1 MNWEFLIQNKES
13 LLVSTD
19 TRNLPA
25 GCVFFALHGANFDG
39 NKFAQQAL
47 EQGASLVVIDD
58 PEVFST
64 LNPQLSYTSSASDRS
79 SKGEIRTF
87 NSQHSYTSSASDRS
101 SKGEIRTLP
110 SQLLLVEDTLLAL
123 QDLARAWRRHLGL
136 PIIGVTGTNG
146 KTTTKELLATV
157 LSTKY
162 NLHYT
167 QGNLNN
173 QIGVPLTLLSL
184 TTAHELAIVEMGASH
199 PGDIKELV
207 DIAEPNYGLIT
218 NVGRAHLEGFGS
230 FEGVQRTKQEL
241 YDYLVAHQGTIFR
254 NTDNPYLAAMH
265 SNAARE
271 FRSLGVQEFRST
283 SEPLNRAASELSEPL
298 NRAASELSEPLNSK
312 ASEPSEPLNSDFVA
326 YTTGVMPDGTR
337 LVGAYNAENIS
348 AALCVGEYFGVDRE
362 QGLAAIRQYV
372 PTNNR
377 SQAMTTERNRLIVDA
392 YNANPTSMQ
401 AAISVF
407 KGDTF
412 ILGAMRELGEYT
424 HLEHQNVVNMLAERK
439 ADLVFL
445 VGEEYR
451 LTTSPYPIFDTVD
464 QLHAYLEEHPLTD
477 KHILLKGSRSTH
489 IEQLLD
495 IL

>member
-1 MNWEFLIQNKES
+1 MDWSFLIKNKES

-25 GCVFFALHGANFDG
+25 GCVFFALHGERFDG
-39 NKFAQQAL
+39 NKFALQAL
-47 EQGASLVVIDD
+47 EQGASLAVIDD

-64 LNPQLSYTSSASDRS
+64 LNSQLSTL
-79 SKGEIRTF
+79 
-87 NSQHSYTSSASDRS
+87 NSR
-101 SKGEIRTLP
+101 
-110 SQLLLVEDTLLAL
+110 LLLVEDTLLSL
-123 QDLARAWRRHLGL
+123 QDLARAWRRELGL
-136 PIIGVTGTNG
+136 PIIGITGTNG

-173 QIGVPLTLLSL
+173 QIGVPLTLLQI
-184 TTAHELAIVEMGASH
+184 TRAHELAIVEMGASH

-241 YDYLVAHQGTIFR
+241 YDYLVAHGGTIFR
-254 NTDNPYLAAMH
+254 NTDNPYLATMYQ
-265 SNAARE
+265 NALQAAGDLQ
-271 FRSLGVQEFRST
+271 RSDLQDQGSDLQRSDLDYT
-283 SEPLNRAASELSEPL
+283 S
-298 NRAASELSEPLNSK
+298 
-312 ASEPSEPLNSDFVA
+312 
-326 YTTGVMPDGTR
+326 GVMPSGTH
-337 LVGAYNAENIS
+337 LVGAYNAENVS
-348 AALCVGEYFGVDRE
+348 AALCVGEYFGIDRE
-362 QGLAAIRQYV
+362 QGLEAIRQYV

-377 SQAMTTERNRLIVDA
+377 SQSMQTANNHLIVDA

-401 AAISVF
+401 AAINAF
-407 KGDTF
+407 QGDTY
-412 ILGAMRELGEYT
+412 ILGAMRELGEYS
-424 HLEHQNVVNMLAERK
+424 HLEHQNLVNMLAERK
-439 ADLVFL
+439 ADLVYL

-451 LTTSPYPIFDTVD
+451 QTTSPYPIFDRVEE
-464 QLHAYLEEHPLTD
+464 LRAYLEQHPLRD
-477 KHILLKGSRSTH
+477 RKILLKGSRSTKM
-489 IEQLLD
+489 ETLLD

>member
-1 MNWEFLIQNKES
+1 MNWDFLIKDKES
-13 LLVSTD
+13 ISVSTD

-39 NKFAQQAL
+39 NKFASQAL
-47 EQGASLVVIDD
+47 EQGASLVVVDD
-58 PEVFST
+58 PEVF
-64 LNPQLSYTSSASDRS
+64 AAH
-79 SKGEIRTF
+79 
-87 NSQHSYTSSASDRS
+87 SQSPIAHSR
-101 SKGEIRTLP
+101 II
-110 SQLLLVEDTLLAL
+110 LVEDTLLAL
-123 QDLARAWRRHLGL
+123 QDLARAWRCELGL

-173 QIGVPLTLLSL
+173 QIGVPLTLLQISR
-184 TTAHELAIVEMGASH
+184 AHEMAIVEMGASH
-199 PGDIKELV
+199 PGDIQELV
-207 DIAEPNYGLIT
+207 DIAEPNCGLIT

-241 YDYLVAHQGTIFR
+241 YDYLVAHNGTIFR
-254 NTDNPYLAAMH
+254 NADNPYLENMLAAAC
-265 SNAARE
+265 N
-271 FRSLGVQEFRST
+271 
-283 SEPLNRAASELSEPL
+283 
-298 NRAASELSEPLNSK
+298 NSK
-312 ASEPSEPLNSDFVA
+312 FLSHQGSNDNSLIQNSKL
-326 YTTGVMPDGTR
+326 YTSGVMPSGTN
-337 LVGAYNAENIS
+337 LVGEYNAENIS
-348 AALCVGEYFGVDRE
+348 AALCVGEYFGISRE
-362 QGLAAIRQYV
+362 QGMEAIRQYV

-377 SQAMTTERNRLIVDA
+377 SQQMQTANNQLIVDA

-401 AAISVF
+401 AAINAF
-407 KGDTF
+407 KGDTY

-439 ADLVFL
+439 ADLVYL

-451 LTTSPYPIFDTVD
+451 LTTSPYPIFDTVE
-464 QLHAYLEEHPLTD
+464 QLHEYLEANPLINRT
-477 KHILLKGSRSTH
+477 ILLKGSRSTKM
-489 IEQLLD
+489 EKLLD